1 MKAVSIRPRVLHPK
15 TTRSFRNSE
24 YAARRRRTYT
34 LRECGTSRNS
44 RNNGRCVCDEG
55 EVKKPGVLS
64 SSPRFWH
71 TAAAERLL
79 APAPRP
85 HIYCVP
91 RRPST
96 QMGRVREEGVPRRR
110 AQSWRARKS
119 AKRME

>member
-1 MKAVSIRPRVLHPK
+1 MKAVSIRPRVLRVYIRRRRDRFV
-15 TTRSFRNSE
+15 TRRTH
-24 YAARRRRTYT
+24 AARRRRTYT

-85 HIYCVP
+85 HIYCV
-91 RRPST
+91 RGGLRHKWA
-96 QMGRVREEGVPRRR
+96 V
-110 AQSWRARKS
+110 
-119 AKRME
+119 